1 MTDTFIIKFSRLSI
15 CKRLILKERFR
26 TAKQLLIPLANK
38 GNAHAQ
44 LILGYLYFTSDRNTS
59 RSESIDWLQ
68 KAAKQRN
75 PDAIYLLSS
84 MSVSRGFWSNYIVS
98 QRQLK
103 KIYLA
108 ARLGSAEAQRCLAT
122 SYAHG
127 EIVKKDLNKTV
138 YWDTKAANQGLAESQ
153 HDLGV
158 MYLTGEAGKQDIT
171 QSLYWFERCV
181 DRNHNVIEAE
191 WAFKRI
197 IDIYEGK
204 FGEEFKN
211 NEMADKQRERSSIL
225 LKLPYRN
232 FPDWFY

>member
-26 TAKQLLIPLANK
+26 KAKQLLIPLANK

-68 KAAKQRN
+68 KAATQRN
-75 PDAIYLLSS
+75 QDAIYLLSS

-158 MYLTGEAGKQDIT
+158 MYLTGEAGKQDIA
-171 QSLYWFERCV
+171 QSLYWFEQCV

-197 IDIYEGK
+197 IDICEGK

-211 NEMADKQRERSSIL
+211 KEMADRQRVRSKL
-225 LKLPYRN
+225 LLSLPYRN

>member
-1 MTDTFIIKFSRLSI
+1 MKDTFLTKFNRLSI
-15 CKRLILKERFR
+15 CKRLILKERYR
-26 TAKQLLIPLANK
+26 KAKQLLIPLANK

-44 LILGYLYFTSDRNTS
+44 LILGYLYFTSDRSTL
-59 RSESIDWLQ
+59 RSESINWLE

-75 PDAIYLLSS
+75 PDAIHLLSS
-84 MSVSRGFWSNYIVS
+84 MLGNLSFWSNYIVS
-98 QRQLK
+98 QKQLK
-103 KIYLA
+103 KVYLA

-122 SYAHG
+122 SHAHG

-138 YWDTKAANQGLAESQ
+138 YWDTKAAKQGLAESQ

-158 MYLTGEAGKQDIT
+158 MYLTGEAGKQDIA

-181 DRNHNVIEAE
+181 DRNHNVVEAE

-211 NEMADKQRERSSIL
+211 DEMADKQRERSKLIL
-225 LKLPYRN
+225 SLPYRN
-232 FPDWFY
+232 FPGWFY

>member
-1 MTDTFIIKFSRLSI
+1 MNDTFLTKFNRLSI
-15 CKRLILKERFR
+15 CKRLILKERYR
-26 TAKQLLIPLANK
+26 KAKQLLIPLANK

-59 RSESIDWLQ
+59 RPESIQWLQ

-84 MSVSRGFWSNYIVS
+84 MSVSRGFWANYMVS
-98 QRQLK
+98 HRQLK

-158 MYLTGEAGKQDIT
+158 MYLTGEAGKQDIA

-204 FGEEFKN
+204 FGEKFKD
-211 NEMADKQRERSSIL
+211 NEMAEKYLGRSKVL
-225 LKLPYRN
+225 LNLPYRK
-232 FPDWFY
+232 FPDWFF